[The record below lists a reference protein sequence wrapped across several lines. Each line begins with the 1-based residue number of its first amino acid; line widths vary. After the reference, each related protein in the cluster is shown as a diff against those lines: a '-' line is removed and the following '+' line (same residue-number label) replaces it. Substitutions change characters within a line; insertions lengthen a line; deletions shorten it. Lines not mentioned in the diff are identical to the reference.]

1 MKSSRTP
8 SSSCGA
14 WARRS
19 GGASIPTATSRES
32 GARGPDA
39 SAGPWTC
46 RARHRGLHLLHRR
59 APKHLET
66 VEPIFQ
72 AIASGRLEA
81 ITSTLT
87 LLEVLVAPYRAGNID
102 LAQRY
107 EAVLTR
113 TRGLLMVELERPVL
127 RLAAQLRARSR
138 VKTPDALQLAAGLA
152 RRCTAF
158 VTGDRRLPD
167 GPGLRVGRLAEP
179 GA

>member
-1 MKSSRTP
+1 VDLTRLL
-8 SSSCGA
+8 G
-14 WARRS
+14 
-19 GGASIPTATSRES
+19 
-32 GARGPDA
+32 RGPVALDTA
-39 SAGPWTC
+39 VFIYFIEE
-46 RARHRGLHLLHRR
+46 H
-59 APKHLET
+59 PKHLET

-167 GPGLRVGRLAEP
+167 VPGLRVVRLAEL
-179 GA
+179 GT